1 MPGAFC
7 GPDDGRQGRGL
18 GAACVPSAPPGIMVL
33 GRFNAVFGANRSLGA
48 HGRRILVNATA
59 ISAPNLVWRDEF
71 YHALDGLA
79 PIGVTRQNH
88 S

>member
-18 GAACVPSAPPGIMVL
+18 STAFVPSAPPGIEVL
-33 GRFNAVFGANRSLGA
+33 GGLTRFSDKIGAEGA
-48 HGRRILVNATA
+48 TGA
-59 ISAPNLVWRDEF
+59 EF
-71 YHALDGLA
+71 
-79 PIGVTRQNH
+79 